1 MKNKIIITIFFLL
14 INNILLAENILIES
28 KNIFLDK
35 NKNTSIFENEVIIK
49 TDNNYTI
56 NSDFA
61 EYNKSS
67 KFLIIKKKIKA
78 VDNKNNII
86 ESEYAEYSETSK
98 ILKSL
103 GETKITTPEN
113 YTIISQ
119 DVTANDDLKIIK
131 SDKKT
136 RMIDPDNNE
145 IYLENFEYDANQN
158 ILKSVGRIIIND
170 INENS
175 YEFSQVYIDTKNK
188 EILGTDIKAFLNDKS
203 LKIDTN
209 NKPRIFANTVSINKK
224 TTSFNKSISTL
235 CDYRENDKCPP
246 WTIQSSKMLHD
257 AQKKTIYYDNAL
269 LRVYNVPIFYFPKL
283 SHPDPTVD
291 RRSGFLPPNFSNS
304 RNLGSSISIPY
315 FWALNDDKNLTLN
328 SRLLSS
334 EHPLFTAEYHQVF
347 KNSSLMA
354 DFGYTKGY
362 KKTTAK
368 KKSGDKSHFF
378 SKFVKNFDNLI
389 EGQSSL
395 ILNLQ
400 QVTGDKYLKLYKVNS
415 ELVEDTT
422 EILENSLEY
431 TYLNDD
437 LFFGFNSSVFETLNE
452 NYNDKYEFI
461 LPEITLNKNII
472 SDEKYGLVDLQTNY
486 KIHNYDTN
494 KLTNFLVNDLNW
506 SSNKFYHA
514 TGFTSQIFGNFK
526 NLNYETKNTDIY
538 KEDTTSE
545 IHGAIGY
552 MSQLNFRKKT
562 PNGLHLLK
570 PKMLMRYSPGS
581 MRKSNEAFLF
591 NPTLAFNMSR
601 LSNNNN
607 FEKGLNT
614 AIGIDYNLRKNQK
627 KFDFSLAQ
635 IINQKENKKMASR
648 TSLDEKLSDLV
659 GKVSHN
665 LNENFNLRYNFA
677 IDQNLNQFNYNEM
690 GVDYN
695 FDPFNLNFNF
705 LEESKHIG
713 DQKYLGTK
721 INYTKSNNGIFSFE
735 TKRNLVTDSS
745 EFYNLSYEYIN
756 DCLRAGLVY
765 RREFYEDSELEPEN
779 SLMFQITLSQF
790 GSVSSPSLNK

>member
-1 MKNKIIITIFFLL
+1 MKNKILIIIFFFL

-28 KNIFLDK
+28 KNIILDK

-61 EYNKSS
+61 EYNKLDR
-67 KFLIIKKKIKA
+67 FIIIKKKIKA
-78 VDNKNNII
+78 VDDKNNII
-86 ESEYAEYSETSK
+86 ESEHAEYSEVSK
-98 ILKSL
+98 ILKSF
-103 GETKITTPEN
+103 GETKITTSEN
-113 YTIISQ
+113 YIIISE
-119 DVTANDDLKIIK
+119 DVMVNDELKIIK
-131 SDKKT
+131 SNKKT
-136 RMIDPDNNE
+136 TIFDPDDNE
-145 IYLENFEYDANQN
+145 IYLDNFEYDATKN

-170 INENS
+170 INKNS
-175 YEFSQVYIDTKNK
+175 YEFSQVYIDTSKK
-188 EILGTDIKAFLNDKS
+188 EILGTDIKAYLNDKS
-203 LKIDTN
+203 LKSNTN

-224 TTSFNKSISTL
+224 NTSFGKSIFTL

-257 AQKKTIYYDNAL
+257 SQKKTIYYDNAL
-269 LRVYNVPIFYFPKL
+269 LKVYDIPIFYFPKL

-291 RRSGFLPPNFSNS
+291 RRSGFLPPTFYNTK
-304 RNLGSSISIPY
+304 NLGSGISIPY

-328 SRLLSS
+328 SRLLNS

-347 KNSSLMA
+347 KNSSLVA

-362 KKTTAK
+362 KKTTSNK
-368 KKSGDKSHFF
+368 KPGDKSHFF
-378 SKFVKNFDNLI
+378 SKFVKNFDDLF

-400 QVTGDKYLKLYKVNS
+400 EVSNDKYLKLYKINS
-415 ELVEDTT
+415 ELVDHNT

-437 LFFGFNSSVFETLNE
+437 LFFGFNSSVFEKLNK

-472 SDEKYGLVDLQTNY
+472 NDEKFGLVDLQTNY
-486 KIHNYDTN
+486 KVHNYDTN
-494 KLTNFLVNDLNW
+494 KLTNFLVNDINW
-506 SSNKFYHA
+506 SSNKSYHT
-514 TGFTSQIFGNFK
+514 TGFISQILGNFK
-526 NLNYETKNTDIY
+526 NLNYETKNIDKY
-538 KEDTTSE
+538 KKDTTTE

-552 MSQLNFRKKT
+552 LSQLNFRKDT

-570 PKMLMRYSPGS
+570 PKMLVRYSPGS
-581 MRKSNEAFLF
+581 MRKEDEGFLL

-614 AIGIDYNLRKNQK
+614 AIGVDYNIRKNQK
-627 KFDFSLAQ
+627 EFDFSLAQ
-635 IINQKENKKMASR
+635 IINQKENKKMASK

-659 GKVSHN
+659 GEVNHN
-665 LNENFNLRYNFA
+665 LNENLNIRYNFA

-690 GVDYN
+690 GAEFN
-695 FDPFNLNFNF
+695 FDQLNLNFNF
-705 LEESKHIG
+705 LEEKKHIG

-721 INYTKSNNGIFSFE
+721 INYTKNNNGIFSFE

-790 GSVSSPSLNK
+790 GSMSSPSLY

>member
-1 MKNKIIITIFFLL
+1 MKNKIIITIFFFL

-28 KNIFLDK
+28 KNIILDK

-61 EYNKSS
+61 EYNKLDR
-67 KFLIIKKKIKA
+67 FIIIKKKIKA
-78 VDNKNNII
+78 VDDKNNII
-86 ESEYAEYSETSK
+86 ESEHAEYSEVSK
-98 ILKSL
+98 ILKSF
-103 GETKITTPEN
+103 GETKITTSEN
-113 YTIISQ
+113 YIIISE
-119 DVTANDDLKIIK
+119 DVMVNDELKIIK
-131 SDKKT
+131 SNKKT
-136 RMIDPDNNE
+136 TIFDPDDNE
-145 IYLENFEYDANQN
+145 IYLDNFEYDATKN

-170 INENS
+170 INKNS
-175 YEFSQVYIDTKNK
+175 YEFSQVYIDTSKK
-188 EILGTDIKAFLNDKS
+188 EILGTDIKAYLNDKS
-203 LKIDTN
+203 LKSNTN

-224 TTSFNKSISTL
+224 NTSFGKSIFTL

-257 AQKKTIYYDNAL
+257 SQKKTIYYDNAL
-269 LRVYNVPIFYFPKL
+269 LKVYDIPIFYFPKL

-291 RRSGFLPPNFSNS
+291 RRSGFLPPTFYNTK
-304 RNLGSSISIPY
+304 NLGSGISIPY

-328 SRLLSS
+328 SRLLNS

-347 KNSSLMA
+347 KNSSLVA

-362 KKTTAK
+362 KKTTSNK
-368 KKSGDKSHFF
+368 KPGDKSHFF
-378 SKFVKNFDNLI
+378 SKFVKNFDDLF

-400 QVTGDKYLKLYKVNS
+400 EVSNDKYLKLYKINS
-415 ELVEDTT
+415 ELVDHNT

-437 LFFGFNSSVFETLNE
+437 LFFGFNSSVFEKLNK

-472 SDEKYGLVDLQTNY
+472 NDEKFGLVDLQTNY
-486 KIHNYDTN
+486 KVHNYDTN
-494 KLTNFLVNDLNW
+494 KLTNFLVNDINW
-506 SSNKFYHA
+506 SSNKSYHT
-514 TGFTSQIFGNFK
+514 TGFISQILGNFK
-526 NLNYETKNTDIY
+526 NLNYETKNIDKY
-538 KEDTTSE
+538 KKDTTTE

-552 MSQLNFRKKT
+552 LSQLNFRKDT

-570 PKMLMRYSPGS
+570 PKMLVRYSPGS
-581 MRKSNEAFLF
+581 MRKEDEGFLL

-614 AIGIDYNLRKNQK
+614 AIGVDYNIRKNQK
-627 KFDFSLAQ
+627 EFDFSLAQ
-635 IINQKENKKMASR
+635 IINQKENKKMASK

-659 GKVSHN
+659 GEVNHN
-665 LNENFNLRYNFA
+665 LNENLNIRYNFA

-690 GVDYN
+690 GAEFN
-695 FDPFNLNFNF
+695 FDQLNLNFNF
-705 LEESKHIG
+705 LEEKVTEEASFI
-713 DQKYLGTK
+713 DDLGADSLDTVELVMA
-721 INYTKSNNGIFSFE
+721 FE
-735 TKRNLVTDSS
+735 EEFGS
-745 EFYNLSYEYIN
+745 EIS
-756 DCLRAGLVY
+756 
-765 RREFYEDSELEPEN
+765 DSEAEKILTVGDAIKFIE
-779 SLMFQITLSQF
+779 SKSA
-790 GSVSSPSLNK
+790 